1 MRFRAPILALALA
14 ALAGFTAI
22 SIAQDRKNS
31 DRARAAAQD
40 PAQQAPVATDPSSSS
55 SSSTASSAE
64 APHRASKPALLDER
78 WMRTEG
84 EKRYRT
90 NCGRCHV
97 APQKFPPRAMA
108 TIVRHMRVR
117 AMLTDEDMRLILRY
131 MTE

>member
-1 MRFRAPILALALA
+1 MKFRAPILALVLA
-14 ALAGFTAI
+14 AVAGFTAI
-22 SIAQDRKNS
+22 AIAQGRKNS
-31 DRARAAAQD
+31 DRAGIAAPE
-40 PAQQAPVATDPSSSS
+40 PAQQSAAATDPSNSKPSSAASPGDTSHQASSS
-55 SSSTASSAE
+55 Q
-64 APHRASKPALLDER
+64 HLDAR
-78 WMRTEG
+78 WMRIEG